1 MQQTTE
7 ERVSFTM
14 HRTACALY
22 PIATIHEARK
32 QVHAERI
39 VCELSDSGHAE
50 AIGFDY
56 HVEATGHETDMV
68 KTDMVKTDV
77 VLTISGS
84 DELLVRE
91 VARRLDEHYHGQ
103 PFYELEMGGS
113 YRAPAQQ
120 PGLAPAPV

>member
-7 ERVSFTM
+7 ERVSFIM
-14 HRTACALY
+14 SRTACALY
-22 PIATIHEARK
+22 PITTIHDARK

-56 HVEATGHETDMV
+56 HVEATGHETDV
-68 KTDMVKTDV
+68 VKTDV